1 MLFKN
6 RTEAGKQLAQ
16 ALEHY
21 RGKPGVIFPLP
32 RGGVALGVE
41 LARMLEM
48 PIDLV
53 IPRKVGHPA
62 NPEYAIC
69 AVSETGDPVCSRWE
83 KERVDPEWLRQAIE
97 TEKRTAR
104 SRRERFLGDKQP
116 LPLEGKTAVIVDD
129 GIATGLTMRAAILE
143 IKDRHPARIVLAIP
157 VAPADSVAE
166 LEPLVDEVVGLE
178 ISDSFLGSVG
188 AYYSDFTQVS
198 DDQVVDMLR
207 MLDSG
212 R

>member
-143 IKDRHPARIVLAIP
+143 IKSRHPARIVIAIP
-157 VAPADSVAE
+157 VAPAESVAE

-178 ISDSFLGSVG
+178 ISDRFLGSVG